1 MPERGV
7 QLQSADFLGSLLGK
21 VSVMVLCPGQLL
33 HVSLEVLVSDTRQS
47 VGRVFPF
54 YFLLSLEK
62 VLFPLWEFILHTD
75 CGIRTAAYSVIPN

>member
-1 MPERGV
+1 M
-7 QLQSADFLGSLLGK
+7 QLQSSDFLGSLLGR
-21 VSVMVLCPGQLL
+21 VSVMVVCPGQLL

-47 VGRVFPF
+47 VGCVFPF

-62 VLFPLWEFILHTD
+62 VLFPLWEFILHRD